1 MFIFAEIFH
10 LKQLGSIVLLM
21 LLVFPFAGTYCWLH
35 YEKASLRKAV
45 KKELLRGLDDGKLVR
60 LEFTQFEIATLLN
73 WHHAK
78 EFEYRGQMYDIVRQS
93 SASNTHIYWCF
104 PDHAETRLNN
114 QLSSLVNNLINQ
126 DKQRQQQQKETFDYY
141 KSLFFQP
148 VQTSNS
154 SRVTLSLE
162 YFIARTEKLSS
173 YFTTPSV
180 PPPRLT

>member
-35 YEKASLRKAV
+35 YEKVAIRKAV
-45 KKELLRGLDDGKLVR
+45 KKELLMGMDDSKLVK

-93 SASNTHIYWCF
+93 STSNTHIYWCF
-104 PDHAETRLNN
+104 RDHAETRLNN
-114 QLSSLVNNLINQ
+114 QLSSLVNKLINQ
-126 DKQRQQQQKETFDYY
+126 DKQRQQHQKETLDYY
-141 KSLFFQP
+141 KGLFFQP
-148 VQTSNS
+148 VQNSNS
-154 SRVTLSLE
+154 ASENPSLE
-162 YFIARTEKLSS
+162 YFIARSAKLSS
-173 YFTTPSV
+173 YIKAPLA
-180 PPPRLT
+180 PPPRLA